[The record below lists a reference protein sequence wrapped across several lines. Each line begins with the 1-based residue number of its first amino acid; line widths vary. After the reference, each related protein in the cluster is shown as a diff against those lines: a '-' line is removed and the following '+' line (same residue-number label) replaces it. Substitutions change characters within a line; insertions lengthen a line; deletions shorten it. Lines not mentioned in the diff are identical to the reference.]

1 MASPIETNNDTIS
14 YIAMRDGMVTM
25 NSASIVRV
33 TSTGSEEEYGSISMA
48 KIRDI
53 GAVTLSRQDGQ
64 EDKYDVKR
72 RKSIK
77 GFVVM
82 PSESGTD
89 DDDSVVPFARAW
101 RDGLLS
107 KRMKIIIGNTLF
119 YLFNEGF
126 LKYKFCIVKVGQVED
141 IMDDDAIDNMVRK
154 QIDQKDKNG
163 MKQLTIGN
171 IEKDGLF
178 KKTYSMKFD
187 ASIPALLPGLAMW
200 FSIMFER
207 QDAAGGAA

>member
-1 MASPIETNNDTIS
+1 MASPNETTKETVS
-14 YIAMRDGMVTM
+14 YIAMREGVITM

-33 TSTGSEEEYGSISMA
+33 TSTGTEQEYGSISMA
-48 KIRDI
+48 KIRDV
-53 GAVTLSRQDGQ
+53 GAVTLSRSDGQ

-77 GFVVM
+77 GFAVM
-82 PSESGTD
+82 PPESAD

-107 KRMKIIIGNTLF
+107 KRMKIIIGNSLF
-119 YLFNEGF
+119 YMFNEGF
-126 LKYKFCIVKVGQVED
+126 LKYKFCIVRVGQVED
-141 IMDDDAIDNMVRK
+141 IMDDEAIDNMVRTE
-154 QIDQKDKNG
+154 IDRKDKNG
-163 MKQLTIGN
+163 MKQLTVGN
-171 IEKDGLF
+171 VEKDGLF

-187 ASIPALLPGLAMW
+187 TSVPALLPGLAMW

-207 QDAAGGAA
+207 QDAAAGAA